1 MMRFLLATALCIATS
16 AAGADP
22 MTFKRA
28 SSGGMC
34 VGCTWVAAAG
44 EITADTPDAFRAFLE
59 KTGVEGHIEL
69 DSPGGNLG
77 AAIALGRLFREHDL
91 SVSIGRTEFFDG
103 FAETL
108 QGEGTCESACA
119 FALLGGRERW
129 VEPGQLGVHQFYA
142 PQGQELPTSATQQIM
157 GQIVLYLVEMGI
169 SAELVTL
176 SSQVA
181 PGAMHYLNAEEL
193 SRLRIAAA
201 RQDTTRVE
209 VAEGGL
215 VLRWDILFDNGAPET
230 EFTLRCSQGQE
241 GWLLTIRDHSAKE
254 YIYSF
259 DPAKADD
266 MTLTIGEERIPMWQA
281 HHIAS
286 GVDDDVHWMTLG
298 LPVNPKDHT
307 GKRFFFE
314 SNDLPR
320 ERGVLSGGGQF
331 PDAATLDAMLRA
343 CGD

>member
-1 MMRFLLATALCIATS
+1 MLRSLLAAALCFAAATAS
-16 AAGADP
+16 SEP

-59 KTGVEGHIEL
+59 KTGVDGHIEL

-77 AAIALGRLFREHDL
+77 AAIALGRLFREHGL
-91 SVSIGRTEFFDG
+91 TVSVGRTEFLDG
-103 FAETL
+103 YAETL

-119 FALLGGRERW
+119 FALLGGQQRW

-142 PQGQELPTSATQQIM
+142 PEGQNLPTSATQQIM

-176 SSQVA
+176 ASRVP
-181 PGAMHYLNAEEL
+181 PGGMHFLDAAEL
-193 SRLRIAAA
+193 ARLRIASATL
-201 RQDTTRVE
+201 DTRRVE

-215 VLRWDILFDNGAPET
+215 VLRWEILFDSGAPEK
-230 EFTLRCSQGQE
+230 EFTLRCSRQQE
-241 GWLLTIRDHSAKE
+241 GWLLTIRDHSAQE
-254 YIYSF
+254 YIYTF

-266 MTLTIGEERIPMWQA
+266 MALTIADTRIPMWQA
-281 HHIAS
+281 HRIDS
-286 GVDDDVHWMTLG
+286 GVDGDVHWMTLG
-298 LPVNPKDHT
+298 LPVNPRDHA

-320 ERGVLSGGGQF
+320 ERSVLSGGGQF

-343 CGD
+343 CAD

>member
-1 MMRFLLATALCIATS
+1 MLRSLLAAALCIATS
-16 AAGADP
+16 AAAADP

-28 SSGGMC
+28 SSGGNC
-34 VGCTWVAAAG
+34 VGCTWVSAKG
-44 EITADTPDAFRAFLE
+44 EITAETPDAFRALLE
-59 KTGVEGHIEL
+59 ETGVDGHVEL

-77 AAIALGRLFREHDL
+77 AAIALGRLFREHGL
-91 SVSIGRTEFFDG
+91 TVSVGRTEFLDG
-103 FAETL
+103 YAETL

-119 FALLGGRERW
+119 FALIGGQERW
-129 VEPGQLGVHQFYA
+129 IEPGQLGVHQFYA

-157 GQIVLYLVEMGI
+157 GQLVLYLIEMGI
-169 SAELVTL
+169 SAEFLTL
-176 SSQVA
+176 ASQVA
-181 PGAMHYLNAEEL
+181 PGAMHFLDAWEL
-193 SRLRIAAA
+193 DRLRIASAP
-201 RQDTTRVE
+201 QDTRRVE

-215 VLRWDILFDNGAPET
+215 VMRWDILFDSGAPEK
-230 EFTLRCSQGQE
+230 EFTLRCSRKQE
-241 GWLLTIRDHSAKE
+241 GWLLTIRDHSAQE

-266 MTLTIGEERIPMWQA
+266 MALTIGEERIPMWQA
-281 HHIAS
+281 HRIDS

-343 CGD
+343 CAD

>member
-1 MMRFLLATALCIATS
+1 MLRSLLATALCLAAATAS
-16 AAGADP
+16 SEP

-44 EITADTPDAFRAFLE
+44 EITAETPDAFRAFVE
-59 KTGVEGHIEL
+59 ETGIAGHIEL
-69 DSPGGNLG
+69 ESPGGNLG
-77 AAIALGRLFREHDL
+77 AAIALGRLFRDHGL
-91 SVSIGRTEFFDG
+91 TVSVGRTQIVDG

-108 QGEGTCESACA
+108 PGEGTCESACT
-119 FALLGGRERW
+119 FALLGGQERW

-142 PQGQELPTSATQQIM
+142 PEGQNLPTSATQQIM

-176 SSQVA
+176 ASRVP
-181 PGAMHYLNAEEL
+181 PGGMHYLDAAEL
-193 SRLRIAAA
+193 DRLRIASAP
-201 RQDTTRVE
+201 RDTRRVE

-215 VLRWDILFDNGAPET
+215 VLRWEILFDNGAPEK
-230 EFTLRCSQGQE
+230 EFTLRCSQEQE
-241 GWLLTIRDHSAKE
+241 GWLLMIRDHSAHE
-254 YIYSF
+254 YIYTF
-259 DPAKADD
+259 DPAKADN
-266 MTLTIGEERIPMWQA
+266 MALTIADKQIPMWQA

-286 GVDDDVHWMTLG
+286 GVDDDVYWMTLG
-298 LPVNPKDHT
+298 LPVDPKAHADI
-307 GKRFFFE
+307 RFFFE

-320 ERGVLSGGGQF
+320 ERSVLSGGGQF